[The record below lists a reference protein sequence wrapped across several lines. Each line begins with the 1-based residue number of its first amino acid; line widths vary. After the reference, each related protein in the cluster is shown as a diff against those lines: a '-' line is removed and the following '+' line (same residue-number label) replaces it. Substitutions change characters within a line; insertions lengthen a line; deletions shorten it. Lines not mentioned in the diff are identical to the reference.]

1 MPWSLLALLACA
13 PTPDDGAPTCEGG
26 EEQAVLVSEL
36 TFLRAS
42 DGVSDGFDLDGVA
55 TADGDATGCGVPD
68 YASPS
73 GEPGVDNALASLLPF
88 LEATEAAALEPLIA
102 AAIREGGL
110 MMVLRWAGLDDPAFD
125 TCVTVDAMS
134 GLPPVLVGANGVL
147 LPSQTI
153 DIDPTAPTSSV
164 VGGTIEDRVVS
175 AGPFALT
182 IPFRV
187 LDADIDLVLRDVRV
201 ELWPDGDEHWR
212 GVVGGGVDVAD
223 ILTSLEPLAIDGALK
238 AALGGLLGNAADL
251 APDET
256 GTCSRLSAQIAIEAV
271 PVFLY
276 EAP

>member
-1 MPWSLLALLACA
+1 MPWLFLALWGCDPAHHADA
-13 PTPDDGAPTCEGG
+13 PRCDGG
-26 EEQAVLVSEL
+26 ESQAALVREL
-36 TFLRAS
+36 TFLRAT
-42 DGVSDGFDLDGVA
+42 DGVSEGFDLDGA
-55 TADGDATGCGVPD
+55 ITDAGDTTGCGIPD
-68 YASPS
+68 ATSPS
-73 GEPGVDNALASLLPF
+73 GVGGIDNALASLLPF

-110 MMVLRWAGLDDPAFD
+110 MMVLRWAGIDDPDFD

-153 DIDPTAPTSSV
+153 DIDGTAPTSSV
-164 VGGTIEDRVVS
+164 VGGTIEDGVLS

-187 LDADIDLVLRDVRV
+187 LDADIDLVLRDVRI
-201 ELWPDGDEHWR
+201 ELTPDGEDQWR
-212 GVVGGGVDVAD
+212 GIVGGGVDVAD
-223 ILTSLEPLAIDGALK
+223 ILTSLEPLAIDGTLK

-251 APDET
+251 APDASGACT
-256 GTCSRLSAQIAIEAV
+256 RLSAQIAIEAV

-276 EAP
+276 EPQ